1 MALHLCN
8 PKKSAIFAARNHRAP
23 AQNYFMDI
31 NDILNSFIHS
41 EKKFFPQIIQMAD
54 YIVEGANLLTDMIS
68 MEDEKFKQEEIY
80 NRIKMLETACDAIA
94 TDLFNALNASL
105 VTPLDRTDL
114 HQLCD
119 ALDDVMDN
127 INGSAKRMLI
137 YQPEDLTATTMHMAE
152 IVIECSRSI
161 RKAVGALY
169 EIKKNPQVA
178 LDECA
183 KLHEL
188 EHEGDDVYGDYIEE
202 LFKSDLDAKEVIKMK
217 EIMGSLESATDCAN
231 KVGKTLKTIIV
242 KYM

>member
-1 MALHLCN
+1 
-8 PKKSAIFAARNHRAP
+8 
-23 AQNYFMDI
+23 
-31 NDILNSFIHS
+31 
-41 EKKFFPQIIQMAD
+41 MAD
-54 YIVEGANLLTDMIS
+54 NIVEGANLLTDMIS

-80 NRIKMLETACDAIA
+80 NRIKVLETACDNIS
-94 TDLFNALNASL
+94 TDLFNALNTSL

-127 INGSAKRMLI
+127 IHASAKRMLI
-137 YQPEDLTATTMHMAE
+137 YQPKDMTATTMHMAE
-152 IVIECSRSI
+152 IVIECARSM
-161 RKAVGALY
+161 RKSVGALY
-169 EIKKNPQVA
+169 HFKKNPQVA

-183 KLHEL
+183 RLHEL

-202 LFKSDLDAKEVIKMK
+202 LFKSELDAKEVIKMK

-242 KYM
+242 KVGSKN

>member
-1 MALHLCN
+1 
-8 PKKSAIFAARNHRAP
+8 
-23 AQNYFMDI
+23 MDI

-68 MEDEKFKQEEIY
+68 MENEKFKQEEIY
-80 NRIKMLETACDAIA
+80 NRINMIETACDTIA
-94 TDLFNALNASL
+94 TDLFNALNASF

-127 INGSAKRMLI
+127 INASAKRMLI
-137 YQPEDLTATTMHMAE
+137 YQPEDLSASTMHMAE
-152 IVIECSRSI
+152 IVIECARSM
-161 RKAVGALY
+161 RKAAGALS

-178 LDECA
+178 LNECA

-202 LFKSDLDAKEVIKMK
+202 LFQSELDAKEVIKMK

-231 KVGKTLKTIIV
+231 KVGKALKTIIV

>member
-1 MALHLCN
+1 
-8 PKKSAIFAARNHRAP
+8 
-23 AQNYFMDI
+23 MDI

-119 ALDDVMDN
+119 ALDGVMDN

-137 YQPEDLTATTMHMAE
+137 YQP
-152 IVIECSRSI
+152 
-161 RKAVGALY
+161 
-169 EIKKNPQVA
+169 
-178 LDECA
+178 
-183 KLHEL
+183 
-188 EHEGDDVYGDYIEE
+188 
-202 LFKSDLDAKEVIKMK
+202 
-217 EIMGSLESATDCAN
+217 
-231 KVGKTLKTIIV
+231 
-242 KYM
+242 